1 MCLAIPAEVV
11 QIESQT
17 ATCRLGEGQTKI
29 RASLLLMDEE
39 VAVGDYLL
47 IHAGFAL
54 RRLDVDEAL
63 ETLRLMR
70 EMASR
75 KEGFTSWGSQAGS

>member
-1 MCLAIPAEVV
+1 MCLAVPAEVV
-11 QIESQT
+11 EIESQM
-17 ATCRLGEGQTKI
+17 ALCRMGEGQTSIK
-29 RASLLLMDEE
+29 ASLLLMDEE

-54 RRLDVDEAL
+54 RRLDVEEAK

-70 EMASR
+70 EMAS
-75 KEGFTSWGSQAGS
+75 KEEGFMSWGQEDA

>member
-1 MCLAIPAEVV
+1 MCLAVPAEVME
-11 QIESQT
+11 IESQM
-17 ATCRLGEGQTKI
+17 ALCRLGEGQTSIK
-29 RASLLLMDEE
+29 ASLLLMDEE
-39 VAVGDYLL
+39 VAIGDYLL

-54 RRLDVDEAL
+54 RRLDVEEAR

-75 KEGFTSWGSQAGS
+75 KEGLMSWGQEDA